1 MPEAKE
7 ITPASH
13 RAAGYEDA
21 LEKISVL
28 AAAGEYL
35 AGDGDMQLAS
45 ELFAYI
51 KTAAKKAMWQ
61 AQGITNKE

>member
-1 MPEAKE
+1 MRDAKE
-7 ITPASH
+7 IASVPRSD
-13 RAAGYEDA
+13 RACIDA
-21 LEKISVL
+21 LDKISVL

-35 AGDGDMQLAS
+35 ASDGDMQLAS

-51 KTAAKKAMWQ
+51 ETAAKKAMWQ

>member
-1 MPEAKE
+1 MPDAKD
-7 ITPASH
+7 ITSVSL

-51 KTAAKKAMWQ
+51 ETAAKKAMWQ
-61 AQGITNKE
+61 AQGNTNKE